1 MRNTKFKSFDE
12 NLECICQTCHKQLH
26 ENEILC
32 QAACNEMAL
41 DPIPI
46 ELKDLKEI
54 KKVLI
59 SKIVLFEKMA
69 IIQGKG
75 EFF

>member
-1 MRNTKFKSFDE
+1 
-12 NLECICQTCHKQLH
+12 
-26 ENEILC
+26 
-32 QAACNEMAL
+32 MAL

-59 SKIVLFEKMA
+59 SKIVLFKKMA

-75 EFF
+75 EF

>member
-1 MRNTKFKSFDE
+1 MKFKSIDE

-32 QAACNEMAL
+32 QAVCNEMTL

-59 SKIVLFEKMA
+59 SKIVLFKKMA